1 VKTPRLVILVL
12 CIAAAPVVC
21 GQGPGKKTLTKPP
34 FDDTKI
40 INTATS
46 FPLATVPS
54 LYGMNRTEA
63 GRFLESLRLRAIFSG
78 VENGVVVAQKPPGG
92 TNLRT
97 GSGVAVILGGLPQV
111 VLTGPAAPA
120 FAGSDL
126 TFTTMLV
133 PPVPEGV
140 QVTYNFQWNDG
151 TPTVPTKSAVVTH
164 RFADAARRVV
174 SVVVVIND
182 RVQVAGRIPVEIV
195 AAPPPTDTT
204 PKSETNATTTTV
216 APTETQTTATTQTT
230 TIPPAGTAPPTTTTP
245 TTTTAQTTTVPET
258 PPKAPAQTAL
268 LLIGVIAILLLLTIA
283 GLLVRLLRKMNRTP
297 PAPAAS
303 PLVIKGGPGSVEYEI
318 EHPEHI
324 RHAPTVQVRGGIR
337 AGEGDDDA

>member
-1 VKTPRLVILVL
+1 MVL
-12 CIAAAPVVC
+12 CIVAAPIVC
-21 GQGPGKKTLTKPP
+21 GQGPGKKTLTRPP

-40 INTATS
+40 VNTATS

-54 LYGMNRTEA
+54 LFGMNRTEA
-63 GRFLESLRLRAIFSG
+63 GRLLASLRLRPIFSG
-78 VENGVVVAQKPPGG
+78 VENGVVVAQKPPAG
-92 TNLRT
+92 TSVRT
-97 GSGVAVILGGLPQV
+97 GSAVAVILGGLPQV

-126 TFTTMLV
+126 TFTAMLV
-133 PPVPEGV
+133 PPVPDGV

-151 TPTVPTKSAVVTH
+151 TPSVPAKSAVVTH

-182 RVQVAGRIPVEIV
+182 RVQVASRIPVEIV

-204 PKSETNATTTTV
+204 TTSDTNATTTTV

-230 TIPPAGTAPPTTTTP
+230 TIPPTETAPPITTTTTTP

-258 PPKAPAQTAL
+258 PPKAPPQTAL

-318 EHPEHI
+318 EHPEHV

-337 AGEGDDDA
+337 SSEGDGDA